1 MCVGLEKTDMEK
13 GWTRKEERVDRGP
26 CPEGLEIDTAAVMTA
41 DVQGTHAKGWTRF
54 QALFNV
60 VSLLTFT
67 ATFRGNNITLCF
79 MTSQELSPVLYGSK
93 VYAHKL

>member
-41 DVQGTHAKGWTRF
+41 DVYC
-54 QALFNV
+54 
-60 VSLLTFT
+60 VS
-67 ATFRGNNITLCF
+67 AGR
-79 MTSQELSPVLYGSK
+79 TSLP
-93 VYAHKL
+93 